1 MITRRE
7 FLEVAVAVAALRGE
21 QGLARAAAQQAIRQE
36 DLLRFMPKGQLTL
49 LHMADSHA
57 QLKPLYYREPDVNL
71 GVGDAKGKIPHLT
84 GQDYLNAFAIPARSL
99 EAYMLTAA
107 DFEALAQTYGR
118 VGGMD
123 RIATLVAAI
132 RAERGEERVLFLD
145 GGDALQ
151 GSYTALNSEGAD
163 MIAVLE
169 ALKVDA
175 LTGHWEFTLGERRVR
190 EIFGTIERRG
200 SSPVSLLAG
209 NIRDS
214 DMAEPVFRG
223 WRMFERGGI
232 KVAVIGQAFPY
243 TRIANP
249 RWLVPNWSFGI
260 REDAIRKAVG
270 VARTLGAQVVVLL
283 SHNGFDVD
291 RKLARRV
298 HGIDVI
304 LTAHTH
310 DVLPQPLKVGRTLLV
325 ASGSHGKF
333 LSRLDLEVADGRVTD
348 FAYALLPVL
357 ADAIAPDPA
366 MAALVE
372 AVRAPHE
379 PMLATE
385 LARNDGLLY
394 RRDSF
399 AGTFDDLIC
408 DALMSARDAEIALS
422 PGFRWGAT
430 LAPGQPITWEDVYNM
445 TAISYPAVYRVT
457 LTGERLKT
465 ILEDVAD
472 NLFNPDPYYQQ
483 GGDMVRVGGIG
494 YTINVDAPIG
504 NRIGNIV
511 LLRTGAALEPTR
523 RYTVAGWGS
532 INENV
537 EGPPVWD
544 VIADHLKRQQEISPR
559 PRGQVKI
566 VRAGG

>member
-1 MITRRE
+1 
-7 FLEVAVAVAALRGE
+7 
-21 QGLARAAAQQAIRQE
+21 
-36 DLLRFMPKGQLTL
+36 
-49 LHMADSHA
+49 
-57 QLKPLYYREPDVNL
+57 
-71 GVGDAKGKIPHLT
+71 
-84 GQDYLNAFAIPARSL
+84 
-99 EAYMLTAA
+99 
-107 DFEALAQTYGR
+107 
-118 VGGMD
+118 
-123 RIATLVAAI
+123 
-132 RAERGEERVLFLD
+132 
-145 GGDALQ
+145 
-151 GSYTALNSEGAD
+151 
-163 MIAVLE
+163 
-169 ALKVDA
+169 
-175 LTGHWEFTLGERRVR
+175 
-190 EIFGTIERRG
+190 
-200 SSPVSLLAG
+200 
-209 NIRDS
+209 
-214 DMAEPVFRG
+214 
-223 WRMFERGGI
+223 
-232 KVAVIGQAFPY
+232 
-243 TRIANP
+243 
-249 RWLVPNWSFGI
+249 
-260 REDAIRKAVG
+260 
-270 VARTLGAQVVVLL
+270 
-283 SHNGFDVD
+283 
-291 RKLARRV
+291 
-298 HGIDVI
+298 
-304 LTAHTH
+304 
-310 DVLPQPLKVGRTLLV
+310 
-325 ASGSHGKF
+325 
-333 LSRLDLEVADGRVTD
+333 
-348 FAYALLPVL
+348 
-357 ADAIAPDPA
+357 